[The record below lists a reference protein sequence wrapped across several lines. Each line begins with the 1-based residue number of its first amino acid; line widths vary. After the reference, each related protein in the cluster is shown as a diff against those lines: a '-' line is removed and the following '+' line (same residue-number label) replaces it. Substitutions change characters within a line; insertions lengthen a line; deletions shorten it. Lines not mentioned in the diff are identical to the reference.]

1 MKIVTFKTR
10 AEAEAYISGD
20 KLECLECGK
29 YFVLLEKHLRVA
41 HAMTSEEYKQKYN
54 IPVSIPLAGAG
65 YREKQRLKMLRLQ
78 ESGVIDYSHLGKA
91 SEKARTAGRGERRDF
106 DLKQQAEFMKSI
118 NDSGKAYRRKKPI

>member
-29 YFVLLEKHLRVA
+29 RFVLLEKHLRVA
-41 HAMTSEEYKQKYN
+41 HSMTSEEYKQKYN

-65 YREKQRLKMLRLQ
+65 YREKQRLKMLRMQ
-78 ESGVIDYSHLGKA
+78 ENGSIDYSHLGKA
-91 SEKARTAGRGERRDF
+91 SEKARTAGRGDRRDF
-106 DLKQQAEFMKSI
+106 DLKQQADFMKSI
-118 NDSGKAYRRKKPI
+118 NDSGRAYRRKKPT